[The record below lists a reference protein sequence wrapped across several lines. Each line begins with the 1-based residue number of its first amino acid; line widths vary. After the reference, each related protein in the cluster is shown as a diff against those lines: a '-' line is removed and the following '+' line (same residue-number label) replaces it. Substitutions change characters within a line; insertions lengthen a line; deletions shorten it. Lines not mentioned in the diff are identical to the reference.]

1 MTRNMWTRA
10 YRRDHC
16 SVMRPIPV
24 LLIVLGVSAC
34 SGGPQSLGITG
45 PGPQGPPLPGPP
57 VGIGDLT
64 DYGTLY
70 EPAMVPTSGG
80 GRFWG
85 YN

>member
-1 MTRNMWTRA
+1 
-10 YRRDHC
+10 
-16 SVMRPIPV
+16 
-24 LLIVLGVSAC
+24 
-34 SGGPQSLGITG
+34 
-45 PGPQGPPLPGPP
+45 